1 MNSTQVPG
9 TIELGGPTPEDV
21 QKQLSKIIHSK
32 AFRHALA
39 LQRLLQY
46 LISKALEDPFADIK
60 EYTVGMEVFERGPDY
75 DPQNDTIVRVQI
87 HRLRLKVKEYYES
100 EGIAD
105 PILVD
110 IPKGHYIPR
119 FELRSGSL
127 KRNETH
133 SSTPE
138 NKEGA
143 VGTETVAATISQPQ
157 TTDITKGFLSRSTAL
172 LALGLLFFATGIF
185 VGAHWQQWR
194 GATSN
199 GSALG
204 RGLNGSPRDAAT
216 DFWRGFLGNDSS
228 PVVGYADAVYLVDGA
243 EDLFRFRRG
252 ASDYTGTVVDPHLA
266 QQFAS
271 SPALVAKAG
280 PLYYEDGNTGTGD
293 LQSVF
298 VLTRLFTQMGLQ
310 MLVKRCRLITIDDL
324 QQHDVILLGSPEEN
338 DAVAQLSRPSDFIW
352 NRLDVADP
360 WKGEYVNR
368 RPQPGES
375 ASYKT
380 ERDTST
386 QEIKTDFGLITLQS
400 GAVPNRRIIMLGGLD
415 TSGVAGAAQFVT
427 SPAHMAELR
436 SKLESMSAW
445 NGEGVPP
452 SFQALLRVD
461 VERGNDVFDVHLIS
475 VHMANAQMPGAAAA
489 PEGAQPKQQ

>member
-9 TIELGGPTPEDV
+9 TIELGGPTPEDI
-21 QKQLSKIIHSK
+21 QKQLSKVIHSK

-46 LISKALEDPFADIK
+46 LISKALEGPFADIK
-60 EYTVGMEVFERGPDY
+60 EYTIGMEVFERGPDY
-75 DPQNDTIVRVQI
+75 DPQSDTIVRVQI

-110 IPKGHYIPR
+110 IPKGHYIPS
-119 FELRSGSL
+119 FELRNVAL
-127 KRNETH
+127 KTNATDSIAPEKKEET
-133 SSTPE
+133 
-138 NKEGA
+138 
-143 VGTETVAATISQPQ
+143 VGTKAVAATNGHAQ
-157 TTDITKGFLSRSTAL
+157 TADTSKGLFSRSTVLFAL
-172 LALGLLFFATGIF
+172 AVLFFATGIF
-185 VGAHWQQWR
+185 VGTHWQQWR
-194 GATSN
+194 GAASS
-199 GSALG
+199 GAALG
-204 RGLNGSPRDAAT
+204 RGLDGLPRDAAT

-338 DAVAQLSRPSDFIW
+338 DAVAQLTRPSDFVW

-368 RPQPGES
+368 HPQPGES

-380 ERDTST
+380 ERDPST
-386 QEIKTDFGLITLQS
+386 QEIKADFGLITLQT
-400 GAVPNRRIIMLGGLD
+400 GAVPNRRIVMLGGLD

-427 SPAHMAELR
+427 SPMHMAELR
-436 SKLESMSAW
+436 SKIESMGAW
-445 NGEGVPP
+445 KGEGVPP

-475 VHMANAQMPGAAAA
+475 VHLTNLPTPGSAGSPAIAQS
-489 PEGAQPKQQ
+489 E

>member
-9 TIELGGPTPEDV
+9 TIELGGPAPEDI
-21 QKQLSKIIHSK
+21 QKQLNKIVHSK
-32 AFRHALA
+32 SFRHASA

-60 EYTVGMEVFERGPDY
+60 EYTIGMEVFDRGPDY
-75 DPQNDTIVRVQI
+75 DPQSDTIVRVQI
-87 HRLRLKVKEYYES
+87 HRLRLKVKEYYET

-110 IPKGHYIPR
+110 VPKGHYIPT
-119 FELRSGSL
+119 FEFRNGSL
-127 KRNETH
+127 KTSGTDATAPEKKEPTDIAETPAAALAQPQ
-133 SSTPE
+133 SPVAGGFFSRGPAIFALALLIL
-138 NKEGA
+138 A
-143 VGTETVAATISQPQ
+143 VG
-157 TTDITKGFLSRSTAL
+157 
-172 LALGLLFFATGIF
+172 IF
-185 VGAHWQQWR
+185 IGTHWQQWR
-194 GATSN
+194 GGTLSGTA
-199 GSALG
+199 AG
-204 RGLNGSPRDAAT
+204 RASGGAPRDAAT
-216 DFWRGFLGNDSS
+216 DFWRGFLGNDAS

-271 SPALVAKAG
+271 SPGLVARAG

-310 MLVKRCRLITIDDL
+310 MVVKRCRLITIDDL

-338 DAVAQLSRPSDFIW
+338 DAVAQLSQPSDFVW

-375 ASYKT
+375 VSYKT
-380 ERDTST
+380 ERDPST
-386 QEIKTDFGLITLQS
+386 QEIKTDFGLITLQP
-400 GAVPNRRIIMLGGLD
+400 GAAPNRRIVMLGGLD

-436 SKLESMSAW
+436 SKLESLSAW
-445 NGEGVPP
+445 KGEGVAP

-475 VHMANAQMPGAAAA
+475 VHMVDTQTPGSAGSSANAQS
-489 PEGAQPKQQ
+489 KQQ